1 MTEWKPVQD
10 KDRWPDGQ
18 VSLQG
23 WQIREGRWNVVAR
36 DVGTEKAARLIA
48 AAPELLAAL
57 ERLVAWALHAHRA
70 LRACCPWYEVTKDLA
85 SVIDDAHAAI
95 AKAKGETP

>member
-1 MTEWKPVQD
+1 MTEWKPVQEKD
-10 KDRWPDGQ
+10 KWPDGQ

-57 ERLVAWALHAHRA
+57 ESLAGWALHAH
-70 LRACCPWYEVTKDLA
+70 WYEVTKDLA